1 MLERLL
7 NPRTIAV
14 VGASHKPGKVG
25 HEVLRNLINYG
36 FPGKIYPV
44 NPKGGEILGLRVYRS
59 LLEVPDEVD
68 LAVIV
73 VPARIVPSVVE
84 DAGRKGVKALAII
97 TSGFSETGPE
107 GAELERRIVETAR
120 RYGMRILGPNIVG
133 IMSTSKRINATF
145 SGLTPYPG
153 SVTIISQSGALL
165 IAMAG
170 RTWIEKVGINDMISI
185 GNMSDITF
193 PDLLQYYYGD
203 ESTKVIGLYIEGLKK
218 GREFIEVARRANK
231 PIVALKAGVSRRGA
245 LAAASH
251 TGSLAGSAAVYRGAF
266 RQARVVWANDL
277 DDFFDK
283 MLVLSLLRPPENGH
297 VLIIT
302 NGGGVGVLS
311 TDEAER
317 QGIEL
322 EDPPKDLKEELR
334 KYMPEFG
341 SDKNPV
347 DLTGMATDKEYY
359 GTVSAALSH
368 PWVGALVVLFCET
381 ALTSPQ
387 KVADA
392 IVRAYDDSGRTK
404 PIVVSF
410 VGGPETMKAADTVK
424 ERGIPIYKSP
434 ELALRALAGLMEYA
448 RILKKGEPEF
458 RPFGDVDRERV
469 RRVLD
474 AARAEGRSFL
484 LEHEAKEVLEAYGV
498 PVARTRVASSPEEAV
513 ALARETG
520 LPVVMKIVSPD
531 IVHKSDAGGVFVGVR
546 TEEEVRETFNK
557 IVENAKKYKPDARI
571 VGVTVQELAPQGLEV
586 IVGATRDPQFGP
598 VVAFGLGGV
607 MVEALKD
614 VSFRV
619 APVTPEDAEEM
630 VREIKARDLL
640 GPFRGQ
646 KPRDVGALKEVISR
660 ISQLVTDFPEISEL
674 DANPVMLYGE
684 GEGLKVV
691 DARIILA

>member
-1 MLERLL
+1 MERLL

>member
-1 MLERLL
+1 MERLL

-120 RYGMRILGPNIVG
+120 RYGMRVLGPNIVG

-586 IVGATRDPQFGP
+586 IVGATKDPQFGP

>member
-1 MLERLL
+1 MERLL

-120 RYGMRILGPNIVG
+120 RHGMRILGPNIVG

>member
-458 RPFGDVDRERV
+458 HPFGDVDRERV

-531 IVHKSDAGGVFVGVR
+531 IVHKS
-546 TEEEVRETFNK
+546 
-557 IVENAKKYKPDARI
+557 
-571 VGVTVQELAPQGLEV
+571 
-586 IVGATRDPQFGP
+586 
-598 VVAFGLGGV
+598 
-607 MVEALKD
+607 
-614 VSFRV
+614 
-619 APVTPEDAEEM
+619 
-630 VREIKARDLL
+630 
-640 GPFRGQ
+640 
-646 KPRDVGALKEVISR
+646 
-660 ISQLVTDFPEISEL
+660 
-674 DANPVMLYGE
+674 
-684 GEGLKVV
+684 
-691 DARIILA
+691 

>member
-1 MLERLL
+1 MERLL

-546 TEEEVRETFNK
+546 TEEEVRETFNR

>member
-1 MLERLL
+1 MERLL

-498 PVARTRVASSPEEAV
+498 PVARTRVASSPEGAV

-546 TEEEVRETFNK
+546 TEEEVRETFNR

>member
-1 MLERLL
+1 M

-36 FPGKIYPV
+36 FPGRIYPI

-84 DAGRKGVKALAII
+84 DAGKKGVKALAII
-97 TSGFSETGPE
+97 TSGFSETGPD
-107 GAELERRIVETAR
+107 GAELERRIVEIAR

-153 SVTIISQSGALL
+153 GVTIISQSGALL

-203 ESTKVIGLYIEGLKK
+203 ENTKVIGLYIEGLKK

-322 EDPPKDLKEELR
+322 EDPPKDLKAELR

-347 DLTGMATDKEYY
+347 DLTGMATEKEYY

-381 ALTSPQ
+381 ALTDPQ
-387 KVADA
+387 EVADA
-392 IVRAYDDSGRTK
+392 IVRAYEDSGRSK
-404 PIVVSF
+404 PMVVSF
-410 VGGPETMKAADTVK
+410 IGGPETMKAADTVK

-434 ELALRALAGLMEYA
+434 ELALRALAGLVEYS

-458 RPFGDVDRERV
+458 KPFEDVDRERV
-469 RRVLD
+469 REILE
-474 AARAEGRSFL
+474 AAKGEGRSFL
-484 LEHEAKEVLEAYGV
+484 LEHEAKGVLEAYGI
-498 PVARTRVASSPEEAV
+498 PVARTRVASTPEEAV

-520 LPVVMKIVSPD
+520 LPIVMKIVSPD
-531 IVHKSDAGGVFVGVR
+531 IIHKSDAGGVFVGVE
-546 TEEEVRETFNK
+546 TERDVEETFRK
-557 IVENAKKYKPDARI
+557 IVENARRYKPGARI

-598 VVAFGLGGV
+598 VVAFGLGGI
-607 MVEALKD
+607 MVEALRD

-630 VREIKARDLL
+630 VWEIKARDLL

-646 KPRDVGALKEVISR
+646 RPRDVGALREAISR
-660 ISQLVTDFPEISEL
+660 ISQLVVDFPEIAEL
-674 DANPVMLYGE
+674 DANPIMLYGE

-691 DARIILA
+691 DARIILKE

>member
-1 MLERLL
+1 MERLL

-73 VPARIVPSVVE
+73 VPAMIVPSVVE

-107 GAELERRIVETAR
+107 GAELERRIVETTR

>member
-1 MLERLL
+1 LERLL

>member
-1 MLERLL
+1 MERLL

-120 RYGMRILGPNIVG
+120 RYGMRVLGPNIVG